1 MINFRNIF
9 NINNSYLLLF
19 ITSILFILL
28 ALVLKNNKKF
38 IYISSKI
45 NLISGFITIAIILKL
60 IINKFGINKIFI
72 EVISNNIFNNL
83 LYIGFTNLLIY
94 ITLIIISKTILKK

>member
-45 NLISGFITIAIILKL
+45 NLISGFIK
-60 IINKFGINKIFI
+60 
-72 EVISNNIFNNL
+72 
-83 LYIGFTNLLIY
+83 
-94 ITLIIISKTILKK
+94 